1 MRTVSP
7 LHEWDEDVATNGVE
21 AAKPM
26 TFYIDRAIAAARH
39 EGRLEGAKA
48 ALLDVNLGMGTQG
61 PVTIDMHVLL
71 DMSAA
76 RIVAKMENGD
86 TGQT

>member
-26 TFYIDRAIAAARH
+26 TFYIDRAIAAAYRR
-39 EGRLEGAKA
+39 GLKDGAMA
-48 ALLDVNLGMGTQG
+48 AMERRFLNYTDAEV
-61 PVTIDMHVLL
+61 D
-71 DMSAA
+71 
-76 RIVAKMENGD
+76 RIVAELEDK
-86 TGQT
+86 